1 MIDDLLGK
9 IHQGQS
15 FKDHR
20 PSSYMV
26 FSNMFFLHLLLQNKM
41 NVMLKACDTIKWVHW
56 VGGKELNRNS
66 FYAMDLLEQ
75 FKIIEP
81 YPLFS

>member
-20 PSSYMV
+20 PSCSIV
-26 FSNMFFLHLLLQNKM
+26 LSNMFSLHLLLQNKM
-41 NVMLKACDTIKWVHW
+41 NVMVKACDPTKGVRQ
-56 VGGKELNRNS
+56 VGVKKLNRNS
-66 FYAMDLLEQ
+66 FYAMDTWEH
-75 FKIIEP
+75 FKRAEP

>member
-20 PSSYMV
+20 PSSSIVY
-26 FSNMFFLHLLLQNKM
+26 SNMFFQHLLLQNKM
-41 NVMLKACDTIKWVHW
+41 NVMVKACDTTKGVHW
-56 VGGKELNRNS
+56 VGVKELNRNS
-66 FYAMDLLEQ
+66 FYAMDSLEQ
-75 FKIIEP
+75 FKRTEP
-81 YPLFS
+81 